1 MRYRPIEPRSPEPK
15 ARSIFTKSVTF
26 CTIPSLLVAG
36 SCDIPGQDG
45 TVRRQGW
52 DGCGTEMRQVRD
64 GSQQHL
70 GEPPARTDAAA
81 PTPGPFA
88 IAQGDIRGTT
98 AGHSRSGAESAEG
111 CGRRVGGWHVPIIV
125 HAFAYVKDQVG
136 TPNPPPE
143 FEEPRNRRLPGRWGC
158 TSLGMDSRER
168 GNDGGWWI
176 WALRAFVDARS
187 RPHLE
192 CCRSMEG
199 RNR

>member
-1 MRYRPIEPRSPEPK
+1 
-15 ARSIFTKSVTF
+15 
-26 CTIPSLLVAG
+26 
-36 SCDIPGQDG
+36 
-45 TVRRQGW
+45 
-52 DGCGTEMRQVRD
+52 MRQVRD

-70 GEPPARTDAAA
+70 GAPPARTDAAA
-81 PTPGPFA
+81 PTSGPFA

-168 GNDGGWWI
+168 GNDGGGGSRRCGLSRVASNKSVTEGHTLPQKSCYRRSYVSEPHAWCS
-176 WALRAFVDARS
+176 AVFKRSSTARS
-187 RPHLE
+187 IRRFSLTGLSSSY
-192 CCRSMEG
+192 CLCMAVLCSDVRTSYSS
-199 RNR
+199 RR